1 MLFTLVLWGYM
12 TLVCLLAGDAVC
24 RVLRLEK
31 DLPLPAVALLGWAGL
46 TNFLGYIWLAVPVG
60 IPVHAAV
67 LVALG
72 WFGRTRKNYWKG
84 RLTALPAHPTS
95 FWLATVVCVAVILTR
110 TTHLPRLLDTG
121 GYHAPMIRWISEYA
135 VVPGLANVNYRFGFN
150 NASFLTEAFFS
161 FRFPGTP
168 SFHVLNGWLMLVVS
182 LWSLNALSSS
192 EKLSNRYVFGMGVL
206 FLWHAHWRLSSP
218 TPDHPAQL
226 LVGLVFYLL
235 LRRMEGSCGR
245 GESLLVVW
253 LALLAFTI
261 KMSTLVLLA
270 IPVAFFGTAVFRKNY
285 RLAGGFVLAGLMPLV
300 WWLAA
305 NVVLTGYI
313 LYPTDAALLDWFS
326 VDWKV
331 PQVTI
336 QQGLKNLSGGT
347 KLSPVT
353 GLLDFS
359 WVPHWSVTQPIPD
372 KVVFLLLFGWPLV
385 AVLGWKKVRAFA
397 RTYPLWVWLVAVA
410 YGGVAFWFVNAPEL
424 RFGMGFIIAALLL
437 GYLPFVK
444 LRYIQLL
451 HLGLAFFF
459 VTLLYASFN
468 RQRPTWLFPED
479 YPVARVR
486 SYRLGGYRVFFATD
500 DPKTTHGIYGYW
512 GNCQDTELPCSPYDN
527 PGLKLRGNELKDGFR
542 GR

>member
-1 MLFTLVLWGYM
+1 MLITLLLWGYI
-12 TLVCLLAGDAVC
+12 TVICLLAGDAVC
-24 RVLRLEK
+24 RLFRLEK
-31 DLPLPAVALLGWAGL
+31 GLPLPAVALLGWAGL
-46 TNFLGYIWLAVPVG
+46 TNVLGYLWLAVPVG
-60 IPVHAAV
+60 LVVHALIVGGLLVFGWLRRDYWRERLRAV
-67 LVALG
+67 
-72 WFGRTRKNYWKG
+72 
-84 RLTALPAHPTS
+84 PAHPTS
-95 FWLATVVCVAVILTR
+95 FWLTSLLCVAVILTR

-135 VVPGLANVNYRFGFN
+135 VIPGLANVNYRFGFN

-161 FRFPGTP
+161 LRFLGGP
-168 SFHVLNGWLMLVVS
+168 SFHVLNGWLMLVVA
-182 LWSLNALSSS
+182 LWSLDALSASG
-192 EKLSNRYVFGMGVL
+192 KLSNRYVFGMGVL

-235 LRRMEGSCGR
+235 IRRMEGAR
-245 GESLLVVW
+245 GEVLPVVW
-253 LALLAFTI
+253 LTLLAFTI

-270 IPVAFFGTAVFRKNY
+270 IPLAYFGEALFRKNY
-285 RLAGGFVLAGLMPLV
+285 RLAGGIVAAGLFPLA

-313 LYPTDAALLDWFS
+313 LYPTDAAALDWFP

-331 PQVTI
+331 PAVTI

-347 KLSPVT
+347 KLSPVK

-359 WVPHWSVTQPIPD
+359 WVPHWSVTQPVPD
-372 KVVFLLLFGWPLV
+372 KVIFLLLFGWPLV
-385 AVLGWKKVRAFA
+385 GAAGWKTVRAFA
-397 RTYPLWVWLVAVA
+397 RTYPLWPWLVAIA
-410 YGGVAFWFVNAPEL
+410 YGGVAFWFINAPEL

-459 VTLLYASFN
+459 VTLLYASFT
-468 RQRPTWLFPED
+468 RQRPAWVFPED
-479 YPVARVR
+479 YPAAKVR
-486 SYRLGGYRVFFATD
+486 SYRLSGYTIYFATD
-500 DPKTTHGIYGYW
+500 DPKITHGIYGYW
-512 GNCQDTELPCSPYDN
+512 GNCQDMALPCCPYYN
-527 PGLKLRGNELKDGFR
+527 PGLVLRGDGMGEGFR
-542 GR
+542 VRR